1 VVLTADS
8 DVARAKTLSEACNAP
23 LFIAKKPLNHY
34 QTILL
39 LPFFIV
45 QNTSIKITTFILY

>member
-34 QTILL
+34 QPILL